1 MAKKPTLT
9 DGTTDRFQTPGAHAK
24 HPARQVN
31 GETEQ
36 TQSGRILEVNKRH
49 HQK

>member
-1 MAKKPTLT
+1 MTKKPVLT
-9 DGTTDRFQTPGAHAK
+9 DEKTDRFRTSGAHAK

-36 TQSGRILEVNKRH
+36 TQSGHILEVNTRH
-49 HQK
+49 RQK